1 MGAVITSLK
10 NDIQLNVAIT
20 FNVKP
25 EEEALTEP
33 PSSQEVFSPE
43 QSVLPQISATAYNDV
58 YAEWDSFET
67 IDAVRSALA
76 LNHNVTLVE
85 ADDSA
90 FEKLKYMRPDIVFNI
105 AEGINGISR
114 EAQIPAMLDMLNIP
128 YTGSDPLTL
137 ATCLDKARTK
147 EILSYYNIK
156 TPRFITASGLDDL
169 KDLSLSFPVMI
180 KPVGEGSS
188 KGIFNSSFINNYKD
202 LERAVLNNSR
212 TYGQPSLIEEFLPG
226 REFTVAIIG
235 NDNEAACLPIVEI
248 NFSELP
254 GGMVPIYSYEAKWIV
269 DRRENPLEIFT
280 CPAKLDSVL
289 EEKIN
294 AVVLNTY
301 KILRCRD
308 WSRIDVRLD
317 ADGEPNI
324 IEVNPLPGILPD
336 PKDNSCFPKAAR
348 AAGLDYQQMLNRV
361 LYVSAKRH
369 KLI

>member
-1 MGAVITSLK
+1 M
-10 NDIQLNVAIT
+10 NVAIT

-25 EEEALTEP
+25 EEESITEP
-33 PSSQEVFSPE
+33 PSSKEELPSEQ
-43 QSVLPQISATAYNDV
+43 QSVLPQISTLYNDV
-58 YAEWDSFET
+58 YAEWDSSET
-67 IDAVRSALA
+67 IEAVRGALA
-76 LNHNVTLVE
+76 FYHNVTLVE
-85 ADDSA
+85 ANDTA
-90 FEKLKYMRPDIVFNI
+90 FDKLKKLRPDIVFNI

-147 EILSYYNIK
+147 EILSYYDIK
-156 TPRFITASGLDDL
+156 NPRFITASDPDEL
-169 KDLSLSFPVMI
+169 KEFPLRFPVMI
-180 KPVGEGSS
+180 KPVAEGSS
-188 KGIFNSSFINNYKD
+188 KGIFNSSFINNYEELK
-202 LERAVLNNSR
+202 EAVAVNGR

-235 NDNEAACLPIVEI
+235 NGSNACALPIVEI

-254 GGMVPIYSYEAKWIV
+254 GGMAPIYSYEAKWIV

-280 CPAKLDSVL
+280 CPAYL
-289 EEKIN
+289 EGGLEDKIKS
-294 AVVLNTY
+294 AALRTY
-301 KILRCRD
+301 KTLRCKD
-308 WSRIDVRLD
+308 WSRIDIRLD
-317 ADGEPNI
+317 EEGEPNI

-348 AAGLDYQQMLNRV
+348 AAGLDYQQMINQV

-369 KLI
+369 NLI

>member
-1 MGAVITSLK
+1 MGAVITSL
-10 NDIQLNVAIT
+10 NNNIQLNVAIT

-25 EEEALTEP
+25 EEESLTEP
-33 PSSQEVFSPE
+33 PSSKEELSSE
-43 QSVLPQISATAYNDV
+43 QSVLPQISTAYDDV

-67 IDAVRSALA
+67 IDAVRGALA
-76 LNHNVTLVE
+76 LYHNVTLVE
-85 ADDSA
+85 ANDLA
-90 FEKLKYMRPDIVFNI
+90 FEKLKSLRPDIVFNI
-105 AEGINGISR
+105 AEGMNGISR
-114 EAQIPAMLDMLNIP
+114 EAQIPAMLDMLKIP

-147 EILSYYNIK
+147 EILTYYGIK
-156 TPRFITASGLDDL
+156 TPRFITASTPDDL
-169 KDLSLSFPVMI
+169 RGFTLRFPVMI

-188 KGIFNSSFINNYKD
+188 KGIFNSSFISS
-202 LERAVLNNSR
+202 LEELKEAVSNNSK
-212 TYGQPSLIEEFLPG
+212 TYSQPSLIEEFLPG

-235 NDNEAACLPIVEI
+235 NDGDASVLPVVEI

-254 GGMVPIYSYEAKWIV
+254 DGMAPIYSYEAKWIV

-280 CPAKLDSVL
+280 CPAKLDGIL
-289 EEKIN
+289 EEKIKN
-294 AVVLNTY
+294 AALNTY

-317 ADGEPNI
+317 AEGEPNI

-348 AAGLDYQQMLNRV
+348 AAGLDYPQMLNRV

-369 KLI
+369 NLI

>member
-1 MGAVITSLK
+1 MGAVITSL
-10 NDIQLNVAIT
+10 NNNIQLNVAIT

-25 EEEALTEP
+25 EEESLTEP
-33 PSSQEVFSPE
+33 PSSKEELSSE
-43 QSVLPQISATAYNDV
+43 QSVLPQISTAYNDV

-76 LNHNVTLVE
+76 LYHNVTLVE
-85 ADDSA
+85 ANDLA
-90 FEKLKYMRPDIVFNI
+90 FEKLKSLRPDIVFNI
-105 AEGINGISR
+105 AEGMNGISR

-128 YTGSDPLTL
+128 YSGSDPLTL

-156 TPRFITASGLDDL
+156 TPRFITASCTDDL
-169 KDLSLSFPVMI
+169 RNFSLRFPVMI

-188 KGIFNSSFINNYKD
+188 KGIFNSSFIGSFED
-202 LERAVLNNSR
+202 LEEAVLNNSR
-212 TYGQPSLIEEFLPG
+212 AYGQPSLIEEFLPG

-235 NDNEAACLPIVEI
+235 NDDDAAVLPVVEI

-254 GGMVPIYSYEAKWIV
+254 DGMVPIYSYEAKWIV

-280 CPAKLDSVL
+280 CPAGLDNIL
-289 EEKIN
+289 EEKIKN
-294 AVVLNTY
+294 AALNTY

-317 ADGEPNI
+317 AEGEPNI

-348 AAGLDYQQMLNRV
+348 AAGLNYEQMLNRV
-361 LYVSAKRH
+361 LYVAAKRH
-369 KLI
+369 NLI